1 MELLQN
7 LDPTFWC
14 LDDFIALADQT
25 SQHSSASFQELVNLY
40 VSSLTCQYL
49 GSQNYYYDKSVLFD
63 APQLLVGAIR
73 RCEAVDL
80 FCDDLPAR
88 LAIRKLRQIAHRH
101 SADPHSLYLKC
112 CDNWP
117 SETQMCALIKRFG
130 CFDGLFPL
138 KKCQARSQ
146 LCLDSFEPELQKC
159 MLRCRAPPGPPH
171 APPAA
176 PQAAKSLNEIFTD
189 TRHIVE
195 NKFRVDNH
203 PRSTPRKRCFDFVAM
218 DFNFGSARSGPSRP
232 QAGNPAANNEN
243 CCGRALATPKR
254 MKFSN
259 GGYL

>member
-49 GSQNYYYDKSVLFD
+49 GSQNYYYDKSVLFA

-101 SADPHSLYLKC
+101 SAP
-112 CDNWP
+112 
-117 SETQMCALIKRFG
+117 TQLVPQVLRQLAL
-130 CFDGLFPL
+130 
-138 KKCQARSQ
+138 
-146 LCLDSFEPELQKC
+146 
-159 MLRCRAPPGPPH
+159 
-171 APPAA
+171 
-176 PQAAKSLNEIFTD
+176 
-189 TRHIVE
+189 
-195 NKFRVDNH
+195 
-203 PRSTPRKRCFDFVAM
+203 
-218 DFNFGSARSGPSRP
+218 
-232 QAGNPAANNEN
+232 GNPNVCAHQEVRLLRRFIPVEEMPGQVAAVL
-243 CCGRALATPKR
+243 GQL
-254 MKFSN
+254 
-259 GGYL
+259 